1 MVRDVDALT
10 NTPFDLLVAGGGIHG
25 LFAAYDAA
33 QRGLSV
39 ALVERGDFGS
49 GLSSNHQ
56 RTIHGGLRAL
66 QRANLAKTRQQIDE
80 RRTWARIAP
89 HLIAPLPFIVGTYGW
104 TRQSRLALRAG
115 LAVYDRV
122 GRARN
127 AQVPVE
133 LHLPRTRL
141 ESAATTR
148 RLSAGI
154 VEQGLTGGAIWYDY
168 QTRFPDRLTW
178 TVALA
183 AERAGARLVNYAA
196 LTAPV
201 RDAAGALR
209 GAHVTDVETGRAL
222 EVAARAIL
230 VAAGSAMGDLL
241 QRFGATGAPPL
252 LRAMNVLLN
261 RPARDIATAA
271 RGSSG
276 RMLTAVPWH
285 GRLLVGTDQS
295 REFVT
300 PPEDAPPPGTVEA
313 FLADANSAFP
323 KLGATLRDVTLVHHG
338 LVPALSRNGH
348 ADLLPEPRIARH
360 EADGAPALV
369 SLVGAKY
376 TTARWAA
383 EQAVNLICAALGRPA
398 GRCRTGQSPLPHAGI
413 ADVEGLLT
421 EAERGLH
428 VEIDRDVREHLSGW
442 YGTEA
447 ASVLRYSVERHLQ
460 ERLSGETAVL
470 AGEIAYAVEHAAAR
484 RLSDAILRRT
494 SLGLTGH
501 PGQASLRRAAEVMG
515 RQLSWDAGRVAEEI
529 ARVEAVYPDR
539 SDAGNPT
546 PAIAPTAR

>member
-1 MVRDVDALT
+1 MVRHIDALT
-10 NTPFDLLVAGGGIHG
+10 NTPFDLLVVGGGIHG

-39 ALVERGDFGS
+39 ALVERADFGS
-49 GLSSNHQ
+49 GLSANHQ

-66 QRANLAKTRQQIDE
+66 QQANLAKTRQQIDE

-127 AQVPVE
+127 AHVPVE
-133 LHLPRTRL
+133 LHLPKTRL

-168 QTRFPDRLTW
+168 QTRYPDRLTW
-178 TVALA
+178 VVALA
-183 AERAGARLVNYAA
+183 AERAGARLGNYIEFA
-196 LTAPV
+196 APV
-201 RDAAGALR
+201 RDSAGVLR
-209 GAHVTDVETGRAL
+209 GAQVTDVETGRPL
-222 EVAARAIL
+222 EIAARVIL
-230 VAAGSAMGDLL
+230 IAAGSAMGDLL
-241 QRFGATGAPPL
+241 QRLGVTGAPPL
-252 LRAMNVLLN
+252 LRAMNVLLD

-271 RGSSG
+271 RGASG

-295 REFVT
+295 RDFVKPPEET
-300 PPEDAPPPGTVEA
+300 PPAAAVSA
-313 FLADANSAFP
+313 FLEDANSAFP
-323 KLGATLRDVTLVHHG
+323 KLAATRKDVRLVHHG

-348 ADLLPEPRIARH
+348 ADLLPDPLIARH
-360 EADGAPALV
+360 GAGGAPGLV
-369 SLVGAKY
+369 SLVGTKY

-383 EQAVNLICAALGRPA
+383 ARAVNLVCAALGRPS
-398 GRCRTGQSPLPHAGI
+398 GRSRTGLSPLPHAGI

-421 EAERGLH
+421 EAQRSLH
-428 VEIDRDVREHLSGW
+428 VEIDRDVSEHLSGW

-447 ASVLRYSVERHLQ
+447 PAVLRYSVDQHLHD
-460 ERLSGETAVL
+460 RLSSDTAVL
-470 AGEIAYAVEHAAAR
+470 AGEIAYAVEHAAAL
-484 RLSDAILRRT
+484 RLSDAVLRRT

-501 PGQASLRRAAEVMG
+501 PGQASLQRAAEIMG
-515 RQLSWDAGRVAEEI
+515 RKLGWDANRQTEELR
-529 ARVEAVYPDR
+529 RVEAVYP
-539 SDAGNPT
+539 
-546 PAIAPTAR
+546 